1 MATKTLSLDP
11 YLGEQLAKLLSS
23 GEIRSRIPN
32 TVEDVSTPHV
42 LHEEHMI
49 TGPDN
54 NQIAVSV
61 FRRKTP
67 LSAGKCI
74 GLYHLHGGGMISGN
88 RFITVGWAL
97 SQMEERNV
105 VIVSVDY
112 RLAPMHPD
120 PAPLEDC
127 YAGLVWMAAH
137 AGELNIDPAKI
148 IIQGTSAGGGLAAG
162 VALLSRDR
170 GGPAIAGQ
178 MLLQPMLDDRDET
191 VSSRQFEGVGIWDR
205 RQNNAAWTALLG
217 ERRGTENV
225 SPYSAPAR
233 AQDLTKL
240 APTFIEVG
248 SVETFRDEAVAY
260 AQHLWRDGVQCELHV
275 WPGAFHGSDM
285 ICPEAALS
293 IAASK
298 RRQDWFQRLT
308 AQLDES

>member
-1 MATKTLSLDP
+1 MMSEPLIFRCFIHGITATKSLPLDP

-32 TVEDVSTPHV
+32 TVEDVLTPHV

-49 TGPDN
+49 PGPDD
-54 NQIAVSV
+54 NQIAISV

-67 LSAGKCI
+67 LSTGKCV

-97 SQMEERNV
+97 SQMEERDV
-105 VIVSVDY
+105 VVVSVDY
-112 RLAPMHPD
+112 R
-120 PAPLEDC
+120 
-127 YAGLVWMAAH
+127 LVWMAAH

-148 IIQGTSAGGGLAAG
+148 IILGTSAGGGLAAG
-162 VALLSRDR
+162 VVLLSRDR

-191 VSSRQFEGVGIWDR
+191 VSSRQFERVGIWDR

-233 AQDLTKL
+233 AQHLTKL
-240 APTFIEVG
+240 PPTFIEVG
-248 SVETFRDEAVAY
+248 SVDTFRDEAVAY
-260 AQHLWRDGVQCELHV
+260 AQHLWCDGIQCELHV

-298 RRQDWFQRLT
+298 QRQDWFQRLI
-308 AQLDES
+308 AQLDVS